1 MPDAPLA
8 AAVEHALDAAVRAV
22 GGPESPTADPRP
34 EVDLAALLGALSPE
48 EAELLAVTAGHLARR
63 AWAAYRLARGSRTTG
78 KAAPDGVSSV
88 PNPGC

>member
-48 EAELLAVTAGHLARR
+48 EAELLAVAAGHLARR
-63 AWAAYRLARGSRTTG
+63 AAYRLARGSRTTG

-88 PNPGC
+88 LTPPT